1 MSLFMKQ
8 KCGAVSHHR
17 FEVLED
23 LEKWNDCTPHS
34 TDMKHGPS
42 RTVNNTKAERSV
54 SVAALSKFS
63 RFRTGQREN
72 TFANMSCSIGTKNV
86 PSNDHKYKRFLE
98 TNQPGW

>member
-23 LEKWNDCTPHS
+23 LEKWNDCTPHP

-42 RTVNNTKAERSV
+42 RTANNTKAERSV

-86 PSNDHKYKRFLE
+86 PSNK
-98 TNQPGW
+98 